1 MCLEVPA
8 KVLRERVLVY
18 VNITSQNEVNL
29 VVVIAENLAEESE
42 KSAGVRRDALLAV
55 LLHKKVE
62 DDGMERIV
70 PLDSVLCVLIV
81 FELNLVVLTV
91 DIGIF
96 L

>member
-29 VVVIAENLAEESE
+29 VVVIAENLTEESE

-70 PLDSVLCVLIV
+70 RLDRSYLNGLALWVIV
-81 FELNLVVLTV
+81 CTSSSS
-91 DIGIF
+91 
-96 L
+96 

>member
-70 PLDSVLCVLIV
+70 RLDRSYLNGLALWVIV
-81 FELNLVVLTV
+81 CTSSSS
-91 DIGIF
+91 
-96 L
+96 